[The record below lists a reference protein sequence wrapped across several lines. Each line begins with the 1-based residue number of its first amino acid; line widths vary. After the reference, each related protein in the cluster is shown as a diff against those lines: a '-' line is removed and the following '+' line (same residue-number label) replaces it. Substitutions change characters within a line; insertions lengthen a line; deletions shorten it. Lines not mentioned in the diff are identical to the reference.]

1 MKVLLVDDE
10 ELIVKGL
17 KFSLIQ
23 DGWDVEY
30 APDGEIGLA
39 MIKANTY
46 DIVLLDHMMPGLDGL
61 QVLSAVREFSRVPII
76 MLTAKSDDMDKVLG
90 LDFGA
95 DDYIT
100 KPFNVMEVKSR
111 IKAILRRVKGDGAV
125 MPSAQGNGTQPAMD
139 SQSTINAGSVNQPAA
154 AYSPSEPT
162 AETTRPNVNLDSNLR
177 RVRVEG
183 RVVELTGK
191 EYELLRILMS
201 DPGRL
206 FTREQLL
213 SLVWQQDGGGD
224 DRTVD
229 VTVRRL
235 REKLETNPKEPKY
248 ICTSW
253 GRGYYYGG

>member
-30 APDGEIGLA
+30 APDGEVGLA

-46 DIVLLDHMMPGLDGL
+46 DIILLDQMMPGLDGL
-61 QVLSAVREFSRVPII
+61 QVLAAVREFSRVPII

-111 IKAILRRVKGDGAV
+111 IKAILRRVKGESESGSPTDT
-125 MPSAQGNGTQPAMD
+125 GNVVQQAED
-139 SQSTINAGSVNQPAA
+139 QRQESVQSTA
-154 AYSPSEPT
+154 PSYNT
-162 AETTRPNVNLDSNLR
+162 NVNLDSNLR